1 MTSFSASII
10 ALPGKLAVTALL
22 SILLISSCSD
32 PASVGLELAPGN
44 NQIGVFYH
52 EFNLDAQVVLLD
64 SFNTVNSGVLVV
76 GNENDEFFG
85 KTEGTGYSRMY
96 FDSNAKRPVATAV
109 LDSMFFQLDV
119 VSVNGSNLDQPKTY
133 SVHKLTEPILDTLYY
148 NFNALSFEETPFSSI
163 DFTFDEVK
171 DTLIKMPVTEDF
183 QNEFFGALQEG
194 RDNEFDNLFTF
205 REYFPGIAVKA
216 KEGDNATI
224 GVALGGNTGI
234 QVYYHDLGDTI
245 AKRFDIVTFPSRSFN
260 GIKSDRSGTPTEV
273 ITESGKSYDVGQVVG
288 MKSTLA
294 LAMRIDTSPIDEFL
308 DTLSGVTFN
317 QVLFTM
323 GEIENQDEDNNPI
336 STMVLKFIDSEN
348 RTIQSSLSPFN
359 DLHVITDGQAQ
370 VILDQ
375 NGDTVPNNFFAAV
388 SLLQYNSETKS
399 YSARITSHTNA
410 IFRGQL
416 QRRNWLLFPDSPN
429 SFSNGGLSN
438 NLSDFA
444 RSLRQFKVN
453 KDKIKIQVIYSKT
466 R

>member
-1 MTSFSASII
+1 MTSFLASII
-10 ALPGKLAVTALL
+10 TLPGKLAVTALL

-44 NQIGVFYH
+44 NQIGVFYQ

-76 GNENDEFFG
+76 GNETDEFFG

-96 FDSNAKRPVATAV
+96 FDPNVERPIATAV
-109 LDSMFFQLDV
+109 LDSMFFLLDV
-119 VSVNGSNLDQPKTY
+119 VSVNGSNLDQSKTY

-171 DTLIKMPVTEDF
+171 DTVIQMPVTEDF
-183 QNEFFGALQEG
+183 QNEFFGALKEG
-194 RDNEFDNLFTF
+194 RGNEFDDLFTF

-224 GVALGGNTGI
+224 GVALGANTAI

-245 AKRFDIVTFPSRSFN
+245 AKRFDVNTFSSRSLN
-260 GIKSDRSGTPTEV
+260 GIKSDRSGTPTEI

-294 LAMRIDTSPIDEFL
+294 LAMRIDTSPIDAFL
-308 DTLSGVTFN
+308 DTLSGITFN
-317 QVLFTM
+317 QALFSV
-323 GEIENQDEDNNPI
+323 GEIEEQDEENSPI
-336 STMVLKFIDSEN
+336 SGMVMIFVDNKNKPITS
-348 RTIQSSLSPFN
+348 TINGVALYVQ
-359 DLHVITDGQAQ
+359 TDGQPQ
-370 VILDQ
+370 VIPDE
-375 NGDTVPNNFFAAV
+375 NGDEVPNNLFASSAI
-388 SLLQYNSETKS
+388 LRYDAETKIMQ
-399 YSARITSHTNA
+399 AGITSHINA
-410 IFRGQL
+410 IFREQL
-416 QRRNWLLFPDSPN
+416 QRQDWLLYASTPQTGD
-429 SFSNGGLSN
+429 
-438 NLSDFA
+438 DFK
-444 RSLRQFKVN
+444 RSMRQFKVN
-453 KDKIKIQVIYSKT
+453 KDKIKVQVIYSKS

>member
-76 GNENDEFFG
+76 GNETDGFFG
-85 KTEGTGYSRMY
+85 KTVGTGYSRMS
-96 FDSNAKRPVATAV
+96 FDPNAERPVATAI
-109 LDSMFFQLDV
+109 LDSMFFRLDV

-133 SVHKLTEPILDTLYY
+133 SVHKLAEPILDTLYY

-171 DTLIKMPVTEDF
+171 DTVIQMPVTEDF
-183 QNEFFGALQEG
+183 QNEFFIALKEG
-194 RDNEFDNLFTF
+194 RGNEFDNLFTF
-205 REYFPGIAVKA
+205 REYFPGIAIRA

-224 GVALGGNTGI
+224 GVALGANTGI

-245 AKRFDIVTFPSRSFN
+245 AKKFDINTFSSRSFN

-294 LAMRIDTSPIDEFL
+294 LAMKIDTSPIDGFL

-317 QVLFTM
+317 QVLFSI
-323 GEIENQDEDNNPI
+323 GEIEPQDEDNTPI
-336 STMVLKFIDSEN
+336 SGMVMIFADDEN
-348 RTIQSSLSPFN
+348 EPITSTIN
-359 DLHVITDGQAQ
+359 GVDLHVQTDGQPQ
-370 VILDQ
+370 VIPDE
-375 NGDTVPNNFFAAV
+375 NGDDVPNNLFASSAI
-388 SLLQYNSETKS
+388 LRYNSETKKIES
-399 YSARITSHTNA
+399 GITSHLNA

-416 QRRNWLLFPDSPN
+416 QRQNWLLYARTPQTGD
-429 SFSNGGLSN
+429 
-438 NLSDFA
+438 DFK

-453 KDKIKIQVIYSKT
+453 KDKIKVQVIYSKS